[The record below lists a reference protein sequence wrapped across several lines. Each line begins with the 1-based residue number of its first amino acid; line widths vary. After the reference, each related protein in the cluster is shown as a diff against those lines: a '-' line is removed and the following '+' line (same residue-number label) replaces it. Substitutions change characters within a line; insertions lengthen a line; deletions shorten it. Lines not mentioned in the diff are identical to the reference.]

1 MFKKNKDNIFH
12 SFLILSDIK
21 AEVPHHTHHKYH
33 VHKIPEVKIVKVPVV
48 KEVKVLHPYKV
59 PYKLSVPYI
68 IKQDIHTVPVHKH
81 PVYTSHH
88 IHHPPTKIQHHAYD
102 VGHSSFKSHAA
113 SNAASNIAPM
123 IVSHTPVG
131 QSSHAMLASF
141 MASQGLGLVPK
152 DVQMISSRDFRPVA
166 SSHRHTSVKIS
177 DNNNVGFG
185 SQEGTMIDGQG
196 ILDDGEVL
204 FDGHQ
209 FKAPN
214 EKLTQEAS
222 KVGSVKSVKAYPYP
236 FPDPDSGK
244 TPLEFSFGFS
254 PSDSLYDFNTY

>member
-1 MFKKNKDNIFH
+1 MIF
-12 SFLILSDIK
+12 LVPSDIK

-33 VHKIPEVKIVKVPVV
+33 VQKIPEVKIVKVPVV

-59 PYKLSVPYI
+59 PYKLHVPYI
-68 IKQDIHTVPVHKH
+68 IKQDIHTIPVHKH
-81 PVYTSHH
+81 PVHTSHH
-88 IHHPPTKIQHHAYD
+88 IYHPPTKSHHHAYE
-102 VGHSSFKSHAA
+102 VGQSSFKSH
-113 SNAASNIAPM
+113 AASNIAPM

-166 SSHRHTSVKIS
+166 SSHRHTTVKFS
-177 DNNNVGFG
+177 NNNNVGFG

-196 ILDDGEVL
+196 ISDDELL

-222 KVGSVKSVKAYPYP
+222 KVGSAKSARAYPYP
-236 FPDPDSGK
+236 FPDPESGK
-244 TPLEFSFGFS
+244 TPLEYTFGFS
-254 PSDSLYDFNTY
+254 PSDPLYDFNTY